1 MRPTRL
7 KIVNP
12 AENVPRVIHGWGKLP
27 DGKGEWGLV
36 LRPTES
42 HGILLV
48 DWTGI
53 EDHEPGVWS
62 AQPGGVAD
70 GPVLPSPG
78 SAAPLEPHLKT
89 MEAMLA
95 AGQAEERPTISLR
108 GEWRA
113 WMHCTKDGPVVE
125 LHRKL
130 GGYMEVFLESDP
142 TTGMWSWKV
151 VRKERWGGRG
161 THRKGTATSLRNAV
175 HLSTG
180 SSVNLAGEACGVRDT
195 HRRGHY
201 DEGYTG
207 RAGAVR
213 PSKTKAGRDAA
224 RFTERRRAP
233 KSGGGKRKGRRKAA
247 VTEGKA
253 AVTEAS
259 LISVVGP
266 KINKNNALP
275 EWLRAF
281 DMDQDRARVLVVET
295 KRMKAAE
302 WDTFAA
308 SMLSAYPWLRGRGGS
323 QSLYGD
329 GKLDPMKLQEA
340 EREQWIAQSYLEVVA
355 VKARSRP
362 TLYIDPSGHDYARYS
377 WVEAHVVPQLRAM
390 VAKAEGS
397 APRTAA
403 KPKATAKKRRRPQSE
418 AAPTPPPAPAPAAS
432 SKPYPRDRP
441 VYPRIQNLK
450 ARIEALHRGTRDLAV
465 APLRNIVRGM
475 VMDPALLEKRK
486 AYLTH
491 QDLDAVEADLQK
503 AQARLEALTK
513 HKKVPARAAV
523 AQPALALVEDTS
535 AAAEKVG
542 RDTRALLAHIDTH
555 GDLAESGPGGAV
567 LQEALGWLDQHKHLA
582 GELAEVLVIFQEWLE
597 HRGFVDELGR
607 PVDPDEEMGLTPDEI
622 TMLIAERVN
631 VVREAARDA
640 KEYRKELR
648 TLPETWTMPFLGPLS
663 GGRLTGHVSYFHKG
677 NKGATL
683 HRLRHYLRRTPP
695 ESWAVSE
702 LLFRA
707 RKLLDNPL
715 CRDPEKHEA
724 AERLA
729 YGVDL
734 WGDRRKGI
742 TSEKIQALYEVA
754 QGAEELAHKCSAGQT
769 GLFAGGSGGRPP
781 APAPAPAPPKLRVVS
796 STPKPSRQE
805 EAVRAYGAAIGAV
818 EVFSTT
824 MKMGQVYARFAELM
838 ARWDWLEDR
847 LYDWAAH
854 GRFFKGGLDMPFGD
868 MMQHLNR
875 WRRLAEGEG
884 PRLAEAHL
892 APLWS
897 EMTDALR
904 AIGRLRVHL
913 PEHPELDGM
922 PLPREPLRP
931 ESEVGIREAL
941 ARFRDGAAPESG
953 GGTGEGFTEAELD
966 AVPSRGSLD
975 GFVGSLAVRVKRSV
989 LSEWDIETNVHR
1001 VLTTITSVSQAWV
1014 LHVVRRTPLQPI
1026 AYPELPTGRWTRKR
1040 MTQWGLS
1047 LLQGMGI
1054 PRGEVSYT
1062 AKDKR
1067 VYLSVVTEDL
1077 PEGWTAEAMAYELDH
1092 TSPRGVT
1099 VKVSAE
1105 SWASMSE
1112 ATRGLYEPTAPKPTR
1127 TPKRPAR
1134 VRAKAGDV
1142 NASGTEGKPAAT
1154 QPKRRKTTPKRDARV
1169 QPEAGAV
1176 NASGTA
1182 VDKDQA
1188 MRDAVAAGL
1197 DNALAKLLGGA

>member
-36 LRPTES
+36 LRPTQAQ
-42 HGILLV
+42 GILLV
-48 DWTGI
+48 DWTGL
-53 EDHEPGVWS
+53 EDREPGVWS
-62 AQPGGVAD
+62 ALPGGVAD
-70 GPVLPSPG
+70 GPVLPTPG

-95 AGQAEERPTISLR
+95 EGQDEERPTISLR

-247 VTEGKA
+247 VTE
-253 AVTEAS
+253 AS
-259 LISVVGP
+259 LIAVVGP

-281 DMDQDRARVLVVET
+281 DMEHDHARVHVVET
-295 KRMKAAE
+295 QRMKAAE
-302 WDTFAA
+302 WDAFAS
-308 SMLSAYPWLRGRGGS
+308 SMLSAYPWLKGRGGA
-323 QSLYGD
+323 QSLYGE

-340 EREQWIAQSYLEVVA
+340 EREQWIAQSYLVVVA

-377 WVEAHVVPQLRAM
+377 WVEAKDVSRLRELA
-390 VAKAEGS
+390 AKAEGK
-397 APRTAA
+397 APP
-403 KPKATAKKRRRPQSE
+403 KPKAAAKRRPKAQS
-418 AAPTPPPAPAPAAS
+418 APAKPPAPAPADS

-441 VYPRIQNLK
+441 VYPRIQDLK

-465 APLRNIVRGM
+465 APLRNIVKGM

-503 AQARLEALTK
+503 AQSRLEALLR
-513 HKKVPARAAV
+513 HKKKAKPAPATTE
-523 AQPALALVEDTS
+523 PALSLVEDTT

-542 RDTRALLAHIDTH
+542 RDTRALLAHIDAH

-567 LQEALGWLDQHKHLA
+567 LQEALGWLDEHKHLA
-582 GELAEVLVIFQEWLE
+582 GEIAEVLVIFQEWLG

-607 PVDPDEEMGLTPDEI
+607 PVDPDEELGLTPDEM
-622 TMLIAERVN
+622 TRLIAERVN
-631 VVREAARDA
+631 DVRVAAREARG
-640 KEYRKELR
+640 YRKELR
-648 TLPETWTMPFLGPLS
+648 ALPENWTLGFLGPVNDLLM
-663 GGRLTGHVSYFHKG
+663 GVARGFFHKG

-754 QGAEELAHKCSAGQT
+754 QGAEELAHKCAAGQT
-769 GLFAGGSGGRPP
+769 GLFAGGSVGSGGRAP

-796 STPKPSRQE
+796 SSPQPSRQE

-854 GRFFKGGLDMPFGD
+854 GRFFEGGVDMAFGD

-904 AIGRLRVHL
+904 AIGRLRAHL
-913 PEHPELDGM
+913 PEHPELDGT
-922 PLPREPLRP
+922 PIPREPLRP
-931 ESEVGIREAL
+931 ESEVGIRETL
-941 ARFRDGAAPESG
+941 ARFRSAAAPSG
-953 GGTGEGFTEAELD
+953 GGSARESFTEAELS
-966 AVPSRGSLD
+966 AVPKRGSLD

-1014 LHVVRRTPLQPI
+1014 HHVVRRTPLQPI

-1062 AKDKR
+1062 SKDKR
-1067 VYLSVVTEDL
+1067 VLLQVVTEDL
-1077 PEGWTAEAMAYELDH
+1077 PKGWTAEAMAYELDH
-1092 TSPRGVT
+1092 TSPSGLT
-1099 VKVSAE
+1099 VKVSAQ

-1112 ATRGLYEPTAPKPTR
+1112 ATRGLFEPTAPKPTR
-1127 TPKRPAR
+1127 SRKRPAR
-1134 VRAKAGDV
+1134 VRPKAADV
-1142 NASGTEGKPAAT
+1142 NASGTERKPAAP
-1154 QPKRRKTTPKRDARV
+1154 QPKRRKTKPKRDARV
-1169 QPEAGAV
+1169 QSKAGAV

-1182 VDKDQA
+1182 VDKEQA